1 LELKNEKQKGS
12 GFKLNHKKEG
22 GDNHCVV
29 RKGEA
34 GNDFPAF
41 SKQPPKNPN
50 SALRAT
56 EPKCSFTSETK
67 GSASVRLYRFCLG
80 RKP

>member
-34 GNDFPAF
+34 GNDWGDNHCAVRKGEAGNDFPRVFKATPE
-41 SKQPPKNPN
+41 KPK
-50 SALRAT
+50 LCVTRDRA
-56 EPKCSFTSETK
+56 KM
-67 GSASVRLYRFCLG
+67 LIYL
-80 RKP
+80 